1 MKQNKNFFFDALQNE
16 LREGPAS
23 PGEDQETGVVRWTF
37 VSTYKF
43 KTKWAREVRE
53 LVDQGRGG

>member
-1 MKQNKNFFFDALQNE
+1 MMKQNKNFFFDALQND

-37 VSTYKF
+37 IWRNKF
-43 KTKWAREVRE
+43 KTKWAR
-53 LVDQGRGG
+53 